1 MFDTLPAYMATG
13 VVHMDVECGCNGLLK
28 QVIKEID
35 QTEPAEAES
44 RNISIFLENIAT
56 LKPNIMLPIM
66 DDILDYLT
74 NEVRFL
80 RSIYY
85 F

>member
-1 MFDTLPAYMATG
+1 MCDTLPAYIATG
-13 VVHMDVECGCNGLLK
+13 VVHMNAECGCNGLLK

-35 QTEPAEAES
+35 QTEPTEAES
-44 RNISIFLENIAT
+44 RNISTFLENIAT
-56 LKPNIMLPIM
+56 LKPDIMLPIM
-66 DDILDYLT
+66 GDILEYLE

-80 RSIYY
+80 ICH